1 MSDDTNVIGFR
12 PQIVGDGIKVD
23 VDQILEA
30 NKGEFVRL
38 VMVGERADGEIAV
51 AGSDS
56 PAESMMLLILGQNH
70 IVNAITEPS

>member
-1 MSDDTNVIGFR
+1 MTDDSNVIGFR

-30 NKGEFVRL
+30 NKGAFIRL

-56 PAESMMLLILGQNH
+56 LTESMMLLILGQNY
-70 IVNAITEPS
+70 IINAITEPS